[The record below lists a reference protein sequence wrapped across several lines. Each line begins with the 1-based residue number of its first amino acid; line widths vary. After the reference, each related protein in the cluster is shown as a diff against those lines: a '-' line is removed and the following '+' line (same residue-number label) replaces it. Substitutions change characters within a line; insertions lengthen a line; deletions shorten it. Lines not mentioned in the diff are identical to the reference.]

1 MNSSCCRPAIV
12 RAASAA
18 SSSSLLVG
26 SSTNARQRLLNAQIR
41 SQQRIPSQSVIRT
54 KRTSAKNNNKSNKA
68 AVSRALRSNS
78 SNSNSSSSSGQ
89 GIFGLEPVNYATA
102 PTPGICASPPPPP
115 PKPGLAKYTFPIS
128 ALLTMGVTAYFY
140 VNNQNDSFAYWESMQ
155 TGGIPKDDDD
165 DDDDLDEGEEEE

>member
-1 MNSSCCRPAIV
+1 MTSCCRPAIV

-18 SSSSLLVG
+18 SSASLVVG
-26 SSTNARQRLLNAQIR
+26 RSAARQRLLNAQ
-41 SQQRIPSQSVIRT
+41 SQPRILSQSVRT
-54 KRTSAKNNNKSNKA
+54 KKTSAKNNNHKA

-78 SNSNSSSSSGQ
+78 STTSTGSSNSTPSASGQ

-102 PTPGICASPPPPP
+102 AAPAICASPPPPP

-128 ALLTMGVTAYFY
+128 ALLTIGVTAYFY

-155 TGGIPKDDDD
+155 TGGIPEDDDDDDD
-165 DDDDLDEGEEEE
+165 DDDDLDDEEE

>member
-1 MNSSCCRPAIV
+1 MNSSCRPTIV

-18 SSSSLLVG
+18 SSAAAASSSSLLVG
-26 SSTNARQRLLNAQIR
+26 RSTTRQRLFNAQGR
-41 SQQRIPSQSVIRT
+41 QRILPQSIRT
-54 KRTSAKNNNKSNKA
+54 KKTSAKNNKA

-78 SNSNSSSSSGQ
+78 STTSNRTPSASGQ

-102 PTPGICASPPPPP
+102 PTPAICASPPPPP

-128 ALLTMGVTAYFY
+128 ALLTIGVTAYFY

-155 TGGIPKDDDD
+155 TGGIPEDDEDDDE
-165 DDDDLDEGEEEE
+165 DDLDDDEEE